1 MDSYERFPRN
11 FTNSRYALVK
21 SARFL
26 KPESYW
32 SLSASMTPITIAFRA
47 AIIFIIVMIA
57 QSLSIAES
65 QDSLITRLIRI
76 SGLRGQLDH
85 LTAALLMTITG

>member
-1 MDSYERFPRN
+1 MDNYERFPRN
-11 FTNSRYALVK
+11 FTNSRYALMK
-21 SARFL
+21 STRFL

-32 SLSASMTPITIAFRA
+32 SLSASMTPTTIAFRT

-65 QDSLITRLIRI
+65 PGLPDNQAYSNIR
-76 SGLRGQLDH
+76 SARS
-85 LTAALLMTITG
+85 T